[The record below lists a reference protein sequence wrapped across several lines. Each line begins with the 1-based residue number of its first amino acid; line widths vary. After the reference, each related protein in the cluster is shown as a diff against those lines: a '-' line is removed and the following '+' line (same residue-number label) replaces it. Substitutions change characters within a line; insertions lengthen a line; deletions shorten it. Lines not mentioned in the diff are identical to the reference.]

1 MDNNLLALKNIC
13 VTFQTRR
20 GIFKAVEDLCLH
32 LQEGEILG
40 LVGESGAGK
49 SITGAAILGLIPSS
63 GCLSSG
69 QIYFKGQRIDI
80 DPKIVRG
87 SKISMIFQDPLVSLN
102 PLRRIGDQLIETIQT
117 HSPCPRKVAIERA
130 KRSLNE
136 VGIDP
141 TRINSFP
148 HTFSGGMRQRVVIAL
163 ALAPGPAV
171 IIADEPTTSLDV
183 SNQAQI
189 LNLLKN
195 LCKEKKTA
203 VILITHDMGVISQT
217 TDRVAVL
224 YSGRLVETGITR
236 EVLKKPAH
244 PYTKR
249 LVRSTPRIE
258 GGSSRKSIHQKIS
271 SNSRPSAISKV
282 LVAEN
287 LTREFD
293 LSSTLLFSKLNFQKQ
308 ERVLAVNAVSFS
320 INKGETYGL
329 VGDSGSGKSTI
340 AKMAVGL
347 LKPSSGNITFNGDD
361 LNSAT
366 LSRRKSQTIRRRI
379 QMVFQSPYA
388 SLNPRWKIGDIL
400 LEPIKVFGLS
410 STYEEE
416 QKRVFDLLDQVGL
429 SKTDV
434 TKFPHEFSG
443 GQRQRISIARALA
456 SKPELIIC
464 DEPTS
469 ALDVSVQAQV
479 LTLLKELQNEF
490 SLTYLFITHDL
501 AVVSTM
507 ADKIGVLKKGRL
519 IEEQSS
525 DLLFLKPKHQHTK
538 MLIESAPT
546 LDIT

>member
-1 MDNNLLALKNIC
+1 MTKNLLDLKNIS
-13 VTFQTRR
+13 VTFKTRR
-20 GIFKAVEDLCLH
+20 GIFKAVEGLCLS
-32 LQEGEILG
+32 LKEGEILG

-63 GCLSSG
+63 GYVSSG
-69 QIYFKGQRIDI
+69 EIFFNGQRIDTN
-80 DPKIVRG
+80 PKTVRG

-117 HSPCPRKVAIERA
+117 HSPCSRTEAFVRA
-130 KRSLNE
+130 TKSLKE

-141 TRINSFP
+141 SRFNAYP

-163 ALAPGPAV
+163 ALAPGPTI

-195 LCKEKKTA
+195 LCKEKKTS

-224 YSGRLVETGITR
+224 YSGRLVETGTTR
-236 EVLKKPAH
+236 DVLKNPTH
-244 PYTKR
+244 PYTNR
-249 LVRSTPRIE
+249 LVCSTPRIE
-258 GGSSRKSIHQKIS
+258 RGSSKQRAYQKSS
-271 SNSRPSAISKV
+271 SQPKPNASSKV
-282 LVAEN
+282 LIAEN

-293 LSSTLLFSKLNFQKQ
+293 LSSTWFFRKLNFQKK
-308 ERVLAVNAVSFS
+308 ERVLAVDSVSFT

-347 LKPSSGNITFNGDD
+347 LKPSSGTITFNGDN
-361 LNSAT
+361 LNNST
-366 LSRRKSQTIRRRI
+366 LSHRESQKIRRRI

-388 SLNPRWKIGDIL
+388 SLNPRWKIGAIL

-410 STYEEE
+410 STYEDG
-416 QKRVFDLLDQVGL
+416 QQRVFELLDQVGL
-429 SKTDV
+429 SKSDV
-434 TKFPHEFSG
+434 NKYPHEFSG

-456 SKPELIIC
+456 SKPEVIIC

-501 AVVSTM
+501 AVVSLM
-507 ADKIGVLKKGRL
+507 ATKIGVLKQGRL

-525 DLLFLKPKHQHTK
+525 ELLFSKPQHEHTR
-538 MLIESAPT
+538 MLIESAPK
-546 LDIT
+546 LNI

>member
-1 MDNNLLALKNIC
+1 MDETLLSLKNIC

-20 GIFKAVEDLCLH
+20 GIFKAVENLSLH
-32 LQEGEILG
+32 LKEGEILG

-49 SITGAAILGLIPSS
+49 SITGTAILGLIPSS
-63 GCLSSG
+63 GFLSSG
-69 QIYFKGQRIDI
+69 QIYFKGQRIDTN
-80 DPKIVRG
+80 PKIVRG

-102 PLRRIGDQLIETIQT
+102 PLRRVGDQLVETIQT
-117 HSPCPRKVAIERA
+117 HSPCPREKAIVRA
-130 KRSLNE
+130 KRSLEE

-141 TRINSFP
+141 SRVNAYP

-189 LNLLKN
+189 LNLLKD
-195 LCKEKKTA
+195 LCKERRTS

-224 YSGRLVETGITR
+224 YSGSLVESGVTHK
-236 EVLKKPAH
+236 VLRNPTH
-244 PYTKR
+244 PYTKQ
-249 LVRSTPRIE
+249 LVRSTPKIKRSTSKQSMYQKH
-258 GGSSRKSIHQKIS
+258 SSKPKT
-271 SNSRPSAISKV
+271 NAISKV
-282 LVAEN
+282 LIAKN

-293 LSSTLLFSKLNFQKQ
+293 LNSTLLFNKFNFQKLK
-308 ERVLAVNAVSFS
+308 RVVAVNSVSFS

-347 LKPSSGNITFNGDD
+347 LKPSSGNITLNGDN
-361 LNSAT
+361 LNSST
-366 LSRRKSQTIRRRI
+366 LSHGKSQKIRRRI

-410 STYEEE
+410 STYEEGYT
-416 QKRVFDLLDQVGL
+416 RVLELLDQVGL

-434 TKFPHEFSG
+434 NKYPHEFSG

-456 SKPELIIC
+456 SKPEIIIC

-479 LTLLKELQNEF
+479 LNLLKELQREY

-501 AVVSTM
+501 AVVSIM
-507 ADKIGVLKKGRL
+507 ANQIGVLNQGRL
-519 IEEQSS
+519 IEEQRSE
-525 DLLFLKPKHQHTK
+525 LLFSSPQHKHTK

-546 LDIT
+546 LDLV